1 MLCAFRYRCINIFII
16 YICTYIV
23 YAPVPHGKNAI
34 LLSFL
39 LLYRNKELIGWNLL
53 ETFISIYKDIYK
65 YLNIRKIEIFNIF
78 RMYIACETHNYLYI
92 EKAIVHIF
100 RVYVSF

>member
-23 YAPVPHGKNAI
+23 
-34 LLSFL
+34 FL
-39 LLYRNKELIGWNLL
+39 LLYRNKELVGWILL
-53 ETFISIYKDIYK
+53 KTFISIYKDIYT

-78 RMYIACETHNYLYI
+78 RMYIACETHNYLYT

>member
-23 YAPVPHGKNAI
+23 
-34 LLSFL
+34 FL
-39 LLYRNKELIGWNLL
+39 LLYRNKELIGWILL
-53 ETFISIYKDIYK
+53 KTFISIYKDIYT

-78 RMYIACETHNYLYI
+78 RMYIACETHNYLYT

>member
-1 MLCAFRYRCINIFII
+1 MYIHS
-16 YICTYIV
+16 ICTRTSRKKCNSTVI
-23 YAPVPHGKNAI
+23 PIIIQKQRIN
-34 LLSFL
+34 
-39 LLYRNKELIGWNLL
+39 WNLL

-65 YLNIRKIEIFNIF
+65 YLNIRKIEICNIF